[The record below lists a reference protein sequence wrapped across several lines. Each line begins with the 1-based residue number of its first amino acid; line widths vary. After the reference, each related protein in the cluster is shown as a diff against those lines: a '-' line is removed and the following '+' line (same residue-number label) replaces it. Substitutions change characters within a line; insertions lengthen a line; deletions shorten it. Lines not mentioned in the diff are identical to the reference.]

1 VEQSSNVRLRRWFFA
16 PLPFA
21 VLASTCS
28 HGSVVVAMLFGAGGH
43 ARAAGEGGRTGA
55 GDTSVDVSVA
65 GDPQPVSAATSSPPP
80 PEETKTDDES
90 KEAALQPRP
99 QQKPTVTRE
108 KPATPQTQQGTAE
121 STNGGKLPGPVRVG
135 TAGDGETVE
144 GQRALLPSAARCND
158 PVEGKWEAL
167 KYNARISTWVRFT
180 LTLHRDASG
189 ALSGTIL
196 SRSWGG
202 TVFDREPPPCSF
214 GGFDMTVSMPAS
226 GRADA
231 SGHITFGSSRYS
243 VVATRCLMLD
253 TSYAPDNF
261 SGSIDGTR
269 QEFQSLNND
278 GAYDINVPYVFRR
291 TGC

>member
-1 VEQSSNVRLRRWFFA
+1 MRLRRWIFA

-21 VLASTCS
+21 VLASACS
-28 HGSVVVAMLFGAGGH
+28 HGSVVVGLLFGAGGP
-43 ARAAGEGGRTGA
+43 ARGAGEGGHTGA
-55 GDTSVDVSVA
+55 GDTSVDVSLA
-65 GDPQPVSAATSSPPP
+65 GDTQTTTAASTPP
-80 PEETKTDDES
+80 PEEES
-90 KEAALQPRP
+90 KSDEKSDDAVEPTRP
-99 QQKPTVTRE
+99 QKPTVARE
-108 KPATPQTQQGTAE
+108 RPSKPQTQQGTAT
-121 STNGGKLPGPVRVG
+121 STNGGKLPGPVRIG
-135 TAGDGETVE
+135 LPNAGDGETVE

-167 KYNARISTWVRFT
+167 KYNTRLSTWVRFT
-180 LTLHRDASG
+180 LTVHRDAAG

-202 TVFDREPPPCSF
+202 SVFDREPPPCTF

-231 SGHITFGSSRYS
+231 SGRISFGSSRYS
-243 VVATRCLMLD
+243 VVAARCFVID

-261 SGSIDGTR
+261 TGTIDPAR

-278 GAYDINVPYVFRR
+278 GAYDINAPYVFRR